1 MLNRGLIPRLPFL
14 PSGENWLTTYC
25 HYKGNTMAIKIKTH
39 ELSIA
44 QTKALIDAGIISADS
59 IKPVLTE
66 KQFGAMCCVH
76 AHFTN
81 ALMADMA
88 GKSAQ
93 NFVYHMGNGN
103 VAGMYKLVMQNT
115 QLTESEIEVL
125 AKAHRIVAGLRMR
138 ATTIKGQTNA

>member
-1 MLNRGLIPRLPFL
+1 M
-14 PSGENWLTTYC
+14 T
-25 HYKGNTMAIKIKTH
+25 IKIKTH

-44 QTKALIDAGIISADS
+44 QTKVLIEAGILSPDV
-59 IKPVLTE
+59 IKPVLTD
-66 KQFGAMCCVH
+66 KQFGAVSCVH

-81 ALMADMA
+81 AMMADLA
-88 GKSAQ
+88 GKSLQ

-125 AKAHRIVAGLRMR
+125 AKAHRIVGTLGVR
-138 ATTIKGQTNA
+138 ANTIKGQTNG